1 MGQKAKGRKLM
12 IFNDDC
18 DYNICKTTDILSQK
32 TRPTFLKNKDSIYRT
47 AGHLI
52 ALDWNSNWWLSYL

>member
-1 MGQKAKGRKLM
+1 M

-18 DYNICKTTDILSQK
+18 DYNIIFYKTTDVLEQK

-47 AGHLI
+47 VGHLI
-52 ALDWNSNWWLSYL
+52 ARDSNSN